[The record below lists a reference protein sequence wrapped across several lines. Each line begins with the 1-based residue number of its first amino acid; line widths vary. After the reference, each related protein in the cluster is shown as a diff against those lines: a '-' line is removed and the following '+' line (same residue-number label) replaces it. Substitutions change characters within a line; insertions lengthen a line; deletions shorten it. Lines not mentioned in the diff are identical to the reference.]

1 MAAVAAAASASASIG
16 VSVTVTAASGRRSIT
31 TTTTTTTTVTT
42 TASTFVVCPV
52 PSISSSSSSISLS
65 DYQRCRRDS
74 DRKKGPP
81 PIPIFLPSKKL
92 PSSSLSLNNSE
103 QKLFDE
109 LINNNHRQQQLPP
122 PTTITD
128 DQNSEVD
135 NNSLPPLSES
145 DALRIL
151 RRVGSSLF
159 CRTPL
164 DVLHILRRA
173 SNTNL
178 NNHRSWQKDTK
189 LKGRAPE
196 AEKNNKE
203 DYYHSYSPIMVD
215 DAVDGITPKIAA
227 AALRLLSSPPFL
239 HVPSSSSSSAPK
251 SSANVSAYS
260 KGNRYYRWG
269 IRSERLNRHE
279 GIDDDTIE
287 STESTTTTTTTRL
300 QTETNA
306 YERMMSQLLKKMN
319 VTMKTLSLE
328 NHSTGTRDGGRGGGA
343 STWGIPVLLPRRD
356 GDVDDTMRENT
367 MDPNALTELLYALS
381 NLAIILAGNDGAGL
395 GIRSSGRGSIGRDGG
410 GVMIEG
416 HLLTNISP
424 SEQGSIM
431 DLFDSVIGHISRD
444 DLSISEFARIVGPRR
459 LVRDVVRPM
468 AGIETSRRK
477 MMSKHEGGGGEE
489 WIRKNDRNL
498 SLHMDRLLAI
508 VSSYLALPHS
518 LEQLTATDLS
528 DTLWCFTKLTDS
540 HTLHCIVDSNT
551 NNHASLLLQHQIT
564 MPQRKLLRAFM
575 KRLRKYPIRSAA
587 GGRELVRAMWS
598 AARLIR
604 QWEDDEG
611 VLQQSKVSSS
621 SLHSGRAQME
631 NRLLPLPMRLPG
643 EEVDDEWDSIE
654 ASFKEIEVEVDQS
667 QPSSSPLG
675 DLPTSILRKEAI
687 IMFHTLINEIV
698 HPPNFPR
705 RNEESSHDITTIAK
719 DGIKLHSIDLGQVA
733 DILQVATD
741 LRISGEDMKS
751 ALVSILQHLTGSD
764 PTSRNDL
771 LSRCRSCRD
780 ISRVLF
786 SLQRLRV
793 GTGIFD
799 NDAPEDKC
807 SDSLESRSVMLL
819 GERFL
824 EIVNRHKGHRSNC
837 CDGKTLAII
846 LRSGV
851 MMFRETNPATTAML
865 DAATILILNGL
876 NERRKDEDWSYSP
889 FLSRCNEFEVSS
901 FLFAFAMARRFDQE
915 IFTLLTDQMT
925 EDILDSCTASS
936 ASRTMWSCAMLL
948 SLDGAG
954 TAMNTYKLIDL
965 FHQISPLLLSSSLSP
980 TYVSGAMWAM
990 AKSEYVVD
998 KGIFDYLAQS
1008 AASDE
1013 MLQRSNTRIVSQALW
1028 SCAKMVAFET
1038 PGTNNNLATL
1048 DVPPYI
1054 NACYKYTR
1062 FIVENGDRISPKQL
1076 SRSIWAIG
1084 RLRLS
1089 DAILIQEMGDMAMRQ
1104 SHAFDSRDIA
1114 NVVWGLSK
1122 VNYERPEAL
1131 LRLAKQVTFQANEL
1145 TAQEASMILFALGK
1159 LQIHDKDVFE
1169 SLYSSISSS
1178 PQTSAARLIPF
1189 ASNSFLIW

>member
-1 MAAVAAAASASASIG
+1 MKKWDSQSTWKSRLFAAAAVAAASASIG
-16 VSVTVTAASGRRSIT
+16 VTAASGSRST
-31 TTTTTTTTVTT
+31 TSTTTVTT

-52 PSISSSSSSISLS
+52 LSISSSSSSISLS
-65 DYQRCRRDS
+65 DRQRCRR

-81 PIPIFLPSKKL
+81 PVFLPSKNVS
-92 PSSSLSLNNSE
+92 SSSLSLNAE
-103 QKLFDE
+103 KKLFDE
-109 LINNNHRQQQLPP
+109 HDNNHRQQLPSP
-122 PTTITD
+122 STITD
-128 DQNSEVD
+128 DQSIETD

-151 RRVGSSLF
+151 RRAGSSSF

-178 NNHRSWQKDTK
+178 NNNFPWQKDTK
-189 LKGRAPE
+189 LDEGAPK
-196 AEKNNKE
+196 AEEISKE
-203 DYYHSYSPIMVD
+203 NYFHSYSPTMVD
-215 DAVDGITPKIAA
+215 DAVDGITPNIAA
-227 AALRLLSSPPFL
+227 AALRLLCSPPFL
-239 HVPSSSSSSAPK
+239 HVPSSSSSSAAK
-251 SSANVSAYS
+251 SSANASSFS
-260 KGNRYYRWG
+260 KRGRYYRWG

-279 GIDDDTIE
+279 RIDDDTIK
-287 STESTTTTTTTRL
+287 STQSTTKPTTTTTARL
-300 QTETNA
+300 QAETNA
-306 YERMMSQLLKKMN
+306 YELMMSQLLKKMN
-319 VTMKTLSLE
+319 VNMEILLLE
-328 NHSTGTRDGGRGGGA
+328 NHSTGTSDGVRGGGA
-343 STWGIPVLLPRRD
+343 STWVVPVLLPRRD
-356 GDVDDTMRENT
+356 CDVDDTMRENA
-367 MDPNALTELLYALS
+367 MDPNALTDLLHASS
-381 NLAIILAGNDGAGL
+381 NLAIVLAGSDGAGI
-395 GIRSSGRGSIGRDGG
+395 GISSSGKGSIGRDGG
-410 GVMIEG
+410 GGMIEG

-431 DLFDSVIGHISRD
+431 DLFASVIGHISRN
-444 DLSISEFARIVGPRR
+444 DLSISEFVRIVGPRR

-468 AGIETSRRK
+468 ADIETSRRK
-477 MMSKHEGGGGEE
+477 ITSKHAEGGGEE
-489 WIRKNDRNL
+489 WLRKNGRNL
-498 SLHMDRLLAI
+498 SLPMDRLLAI

-528 DTLWCFTKLTDS
+528 DTLWCFTKLTDP
-540 HTLHCIVDSNT
+540 HTLHFIVDSNT
-551 NNHASLLLQHQIT
+551 NDDATLLLQRQIT

-587 GGRELVRAMWS
+587 GGRDLVRAMWS

-604 QWEDDEG
+604 QWEDGEG

-631 NRLLPLPMRLPG
+631 NRLLPLPIRLPG

-654 ASFKEIEVEVDQS
+654 TNLKEIEVEVDQS
-667 QPSSSPLG
+667 QPSSSLG
-675 DLPTSILRKEAI
+675 DLPTSILRKEAT

-705 RNEESSHDITTIAK
+705 RNEESSHGIPTIAK

-733 DILQVATD
+733 DILQAATD
-741 LRISGEDMKS
+741 LRISGKDMKS

-799 NDAPEDKC
+799 DGC
-807 SDSLESRSVMLL
+807 SESLESRSVMLL

-824 EIVNRHKGHRSNC
+824 DIVNLHKGHRSNC

-865 DAATILILNGL
+865 DAATILILNGV
-876 NERRKDEDWSYSP
+876 NERWKVEDWSYSP
-889 FLSRCNEFEVSS
+889 FLSSCNDFEVSS

-915 IFTLLTDQMT
+915 LFTSLTDQMT

-998 KGIFDYLAQS
+998 KGIFDHLAQS

-1013 MLQRSNTRIVSQALW
+1013 MMQRSNTRIVSQALW

-1038 PGTNNNLATL
+1038 PGTNNLDADATL
-1048 DVPPYI
+1048 DFPPYI
-1054 NACYKYTR
+1054 NACYKYIR
-1062 FIVENGDRISPKQL
+1062 FIVENRNRISPKQL

-1089 DAILIQEMGDMAMRQ
+1089 DAILIQEMGDIAMLQ

-1122 VNYERPEAL
+1122 LNYERPEAV
-1131 LRLAKQVTFQANEL
+1131 LRLAKQVVTFQTNEL
-1145 TAQEASMILFALGK
+1145 TAREASMILFALGK
-1159 LQIHDKDVFE
+1159 LQIHDKDVFK

-1178 PQTSAARLIPF
+1178 PQSSAARLIPF
-1189 ASNSFLIW
+1189 SSNSFLIW